1 MKKSLK
7 KTINH
12 LENFVGCEIIRT
24 KPTTNVVDW
33 SYTDF
38 SSLNVSETVFYKVN
52 FTMSTMNNCK
62 FSHCSFIDCDFS
74 CTWY

>member
-33 SYTDF
+33 SYLLF
-38 SSLNVSETVFYKVN
+38 LLA
-52 FTMSTMNNCK
+52 
-62 FSHCSFIDCDFS
+62 
-74 CTWY
+74 